1 MESGLLDRR
10 DSLDLLQDLD
20 FGIMDLGMSDDETN
34 FAVDTVGVGGRE
46 MRSGV
51 THQPADA
58 TGVTRSMTTRSA
70 RGGVSRAGGGGG
82 GNVEVSLPGGDGV
95 RVGGLAVANFGGGG
109 GHRDGGAVGGGG
121 GPAGS
126 EYGQQASGIGVGVG
140 VDSEPEIDVSDCF
153 GARAAGGREGGGPG
167 GLHDC
172 TSIVFNSVFLILY
185 TERRRFTFCRVCLC
199 TVGFFG
205 GQGEETVV

>member
-46 MRSGV
+46 MRPGV
-51 THQPADA
+51 TDQPADA
-58 TGVTRSMTTRSA
+58 TGVPRSMTTRSA
-70 RGGVSRAGGGGG
+70 TGGISTAGGCGG

-126 EYGQQASGIGVGVG
+126 EYGQHASGIGVGVG
-140 VDSEPEIDVSDCF
+140 VGVDSEPGIDVSDCF
-153 GARAAGGREGGGPG
+153 GVRAGDGWGAGR

-172 TSIVFNSVFLILY
+172 MSIVFICVFWFCILY
-185 TERRRFTFCRVCLC
+185 DGVLLSVVCVCVLLAFSW
-199 TVGFFG
+199 GS
-205 GQGEETVV
+205 